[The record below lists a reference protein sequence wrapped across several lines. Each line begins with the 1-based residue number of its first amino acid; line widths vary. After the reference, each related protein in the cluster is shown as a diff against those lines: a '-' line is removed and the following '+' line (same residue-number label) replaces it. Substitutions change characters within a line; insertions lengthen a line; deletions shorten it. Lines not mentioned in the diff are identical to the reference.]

1 MPHTPQPVYQPR
13 SEWKIPVYI
22 PAHFAAGPDSVQQL
36 LSRPAAANLIT
47 ATANGILATL
57 MPFVFDPTSGE
68 HGALHGHLAR
78 NNPQWSEPAAGES
91 LAIIQGADAYI
102 SPSWYASKAEHGR
115 VVPTWNYSTAHVY
128 GNLVIHDDPAWLA
141 SHVRRLS
148 DHNEAGSE
156 RPWTVDDAPERYIAG
171 QLRAI
176 VGVELL
182 ITRIE
187 AKHKLSQNRPD
198 ADVDGVVAGLRARGQ
213 MQSAADVEHARQARE
228 QIRCPHSDAPAGP
241 AS

>member
-1 MPHTPQPVYQPR
+1 M
-13 SEWKIPVYI
+13 YI
-22 PAHFAAGPDSVQQL
+22 PAHFAASSDSVQHL
-36 LSRPAAANLIT
+36 LTRAAAANLIT
-47 ATANGILATL
+47 STANGMLATL
-57 MPFVFDPTSGE
+57 LPFVYDPAAGE

-78 NNPQWSEPAAGES
+78 NNTQWSEPALGES
-91 LAIIQGADAYI
+91 LVIIQGADAYI

-128 GNLVIHDDPAWLA
+128 GTLVIHDDPAWLA
-141 SHVRRLS
+141 RHVRRLS
-148 DHNEAGSE
+148 DHNEARSE

-182 ITRIE
+182 ITRIQ

-198 ADVDGVVAGLRARGQ
+198 ADIDGVIAGLRARGD
-213 MQSAADVEHARQARE
+213 MQSAADVAAARE
-228 QIRCPHSDAPAGP
+228 ARDQARCPHSDGSPA
-241 AS
+241 

>member
-1 MPHTPQPVYQPR
+1 M
-13 SEWKIPVYI
+13 
-22 PAHFAAGPDSVQQL
+22 
-36 LSRPAAANLIT
+36 
-47 ATANGILATL
+47 LATL
-57 MPFVFDPTSGE
+57 LPFVFDPPSGE

-78 NNPQWSEPAAGES
+78 NNPQWSEPALGES

-128 GNLVIHDDPAWLA
+128 GTLVIHDDPGLA
-141 SHVRRLS
+141 RQPC
-148 DHNEAGSE
+148 AGGSATTMKPVPSG
-156 RPWTVDDAPERYIAG
+156 PWTVDDAPERYIAG

-213 MQSAADVEHARQARE
+213 LQSAADVEHARARAG
-228 QIRCPHSDAPAGP
+228 CPHSDAPAGP